1 MVDQTLREHE
11 HMIDEHDIRLETLQS
26 DVNTIKSDL
35 NNVGTNIN
43 DVKVRLGIKDKT
55 NGQVLEYYKQLIDA
69 QEKEREDRKEQDR
82 LLFERLDK
90 VDERIW
96 YLVVGIGI
104 SVLLEIGVF
113 IIQSHL

>member
-26 DVNTIKSDL
+26 DVTLIKNDVGGL
-35 NNVGTNIN
+35 KTNVN

-55 NGQVLEYYKQLIDA
+55 NGQVIEYQKQLVDA
-69 QEKEREDRKEQDR
+69 QDKEREDRKEQDKII
-82 LLFERLDK
+82 LERLDK
-90 VDERIW
+90 LDERIW
-96 YLVVGIGI
+96 YLVVGIGV
-104 SVLLEIGVF
+104 SVLLEIAVF

>member
-26 DVNTIKSDL
+26 DVTLIKNDVGGL
-35 NNVGTNIN
+35 KTNVN
-43 DVKVRLGIKDKT
+43 DVKVRLGIRDKT
-55 NGQVLEYYKQLIDA
+55 NGQVIEYQKQLVDA
-69 QEKEREDRKEQDR
+69 QDKEREDRKEQDR
-82 LLFERLDK
+82 IILERLDK
-90 VDERIW
+90 LDERIW
-96 YLVVGIGI
+96 YLAVGIGI

>member
-1 MVDQTLREHE
+1 MDQTLREHE

-26 DVNTIKSDL
+26 DVTLMKDD
-35 NNVGTNIN
+35 VGGLKTNLN

-55 NGQVLEYYKQLIDA
+55 NGQVVDYQKQLMDA
-69 QEKEREDRKEQDR
+69 QNKEREDRKEQDR
-82 LLFERLDK
+82 LMFERLDRL
-90 VDERIW
+90 DERIW
-96 YLVVGIGI
+96 YLAVGIGV